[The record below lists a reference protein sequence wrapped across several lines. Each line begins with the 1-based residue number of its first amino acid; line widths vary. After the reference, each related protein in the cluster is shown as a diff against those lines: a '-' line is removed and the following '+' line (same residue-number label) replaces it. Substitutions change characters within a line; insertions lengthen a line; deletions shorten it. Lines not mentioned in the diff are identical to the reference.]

1 MLQVVA
7 LKKLRKSSEKLIKA
21 PLADTM
27 KYSMKYPNSKSSV
40 SAVLVTI
47 VRIAMEW
54 IAVAILVQLHGTEI
68 AANVFIIT
76 IL

>member
-1 MLQVVA
+1 
-7 LKKLRKSSEKLIKA
+7 
-21 PLADTM
+21 
-27 KYSMKYPNSKSSV
+27 MKYPNSESSV

-47 VRIAMEW
+47 VRIAKEW